1 MTDSLG
7 CHQVREVA
15 PELALG
21 VLAGQ
26 ERAEALRHLAGCSS
40 CRRHVAEL
48 AEVADELLLLTPSRE
63 PPVGFESRVV
73 QRLTGRAPTARRRRL
88 AAMAAAAVLAAAL
101 TAIGFHLA
109 TKEDRQLAARYR
121 HTLQQ
126 ANGLYFG
133 AVSLRD
139 TRGHPAGNV
148 FAYEGS
154 PSWLFVVVSSPSGSG
169 DYAVEVTTHDGRR
182 LPLGTLTVADG
193 RGSFGRA
200 LPVALR
206 DIARV
211 RLVNDDGATGF
222 QAAFRR
228 PSR

>member
-26 ERAEALRHLAGCSS
+26 ERAAALQHLAGCGS
-40 CRRHVAEL
+40 CRRHLAEL
-48 AEVADELLLLTPSRE
+48 AEVADELLLLAPSRE

-73 QRLTGRAPTARRRRL
+73 GRLTGRPPTARRRRL
-88 AAMAAAAVLAAAL
+88 ATIAAAAALAAAL
-101 TAIGFHLA
+101 TAIGFRVA
-109 TKEDRQLAARYR
+109 TDQDRELAARYR
-121 HTLQQ
+121 HALQQ
-126 ANGLYFG
+126 ANGQYFG
-133 AVSLRD
+133 AVPLRD
-139 TRGHPAGNV
+139 ASGHRAGSV
-148 FAYEGS
+148 FGYQGS
-154 PSWLFVVVSSPSGSG
+154 PPWVFVVVNSSSGSG
-169 DYAVEVTTHDGRR
+169 TYAVEVTTRDGRR
-182 LPLGTLTVADG
+182 LQLGTLTVTDG
-193 RGSFGRA
+193 KGSWGRA

-211 RLVNDDGATGF
+211 RLARSDGATGF
-222 QAAFRR
+222 EAAFRR

>member
-26 ERAEALRHLAGCSS
+26 ERAEALQHLAGCSS

-48 AEVADELLLLTPSRE
+48 AEVADELLLLIPPRE

-73 QRLTGRAPTARRRRL
+73 ARLTGRAPTARRRRL
-88 AAMAAAAVLAAAL
+88 VAMAAAAVLAAAL
-101 TAIGFHLA
+101 TATGFHLA

-126 ANGLYFG
+126 ANGRYFG
-133 AVSLRD
+133 AVPLRD
-139 TRGHPAGNV
+139 AGGHPAGNV
-148 FAYEGS
+148 FGYEGS
-154 PSWLFVVVSSPSGSG
+154 PSWIFVVVSSSNRSGA
-169 DYAVEVTTHDGRR
+169 YAVEVTTHDGRR
-182 LPLGTLTVADG
+182 FPLGTLVVRDG
-193 RGSFGRA
+193 RGSWGRA

-206 DIARV
+206 DVAHV
-211 RLVNDDGATGF
+211 RFTTSDGSTGF